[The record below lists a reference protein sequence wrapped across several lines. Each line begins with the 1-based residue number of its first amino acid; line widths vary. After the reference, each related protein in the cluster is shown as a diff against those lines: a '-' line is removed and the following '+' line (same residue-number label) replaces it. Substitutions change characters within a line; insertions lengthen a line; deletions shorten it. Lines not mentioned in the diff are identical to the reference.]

1 MYFFRPIPNSGVY
14 RSPLCLRRQLCVGCA
29 AALWLVLAFAQP
41 VGAED
46 APADSISASGATS
59 PARDP
64 GAPPAHWYFPS
75 GDSTFALETFDYPDH
90 IGSFPEDI
98 WEGRSGWRYA
108 KTQKR
113 NVYYKIAKENDNYYL
128 TAQTEGEAVNFGR
141 EAKINLRLY
150 QKLRWRWRVHNL
162 PEGGDETDSEK
173 NDVAAS
179 VRIIIGTNPLS
190 ARAIKYTWSTTLEP
204 RTKTAD
210 GQITLGTEI
219 DDSRLKVIVLQ
230 SGPEKLGKWMWEE
243 VDVYEDYRRLF
254 GGDPR
259 PMDVLS
265 LLTDSDN
272 TKTFVKADYD
282 DLIFIIPRPDT
293 VEMIPDFL
301 LQNP

>member
-14 RSPLCLRRQLCVGCA
+14 RSPPRVRRRLFAGQA
-29 AALWLVLAFAQP
+29 AALWFVLAFAQS
-41 VGAED
+41 VGTAD
-46 APADSISASGATS
+46 VPTDSSSVPSTPPAPTLN
-59 PARDP
+59 
-64 GAPPAHWYFPS
+64 APPAHWYFPE
-75 GDSTFALETFDYPDH
+75 GDSTLVLDTFDYPDH
-90 IGSFPEDI
+90 IGSFPEEI

-113 NVYYKIAKENDNYYL
+113 QVYYSIAKEKDNYYL
-128 TAQTEGEAVNFGR
+128 TAETEGEAVNFGR

-150 QKLRWRWRVHNL
+150 QKLRWRWRVHSL

-173 NDVAAS
+173 NDVGAS
-179 VRIIIGTNPLS
+179 VRIIIGTSPLS

-204 RTKTAD
+204 RTMTAD
-210 GQITLGTEI
+210 GQVTHGTEI

-230 SGPEKLGKWMWEE
+230 SGPEKLGQWVWEE

-259 PMDVLS
+259 PMDVFS

-282 DLIFIIPRPDT
+282 DIMFIIPRPVAVD
-293 VEMIPDFL
+293 MKPDYML
-301 LQNP
+301 ENP

>member
-1 MYFFRPIPNSGVY
+1 MRFFRPVSNSGVY
-14 RSPLCLRRQLCVGCA
+14 RSPPGVRWQLFLRCA
-29 AALWLVLAFAQP
+29 TVIWFVLAFSRP
-41 VGAED
+41 VGTED
-46 APADSISASGATS
+46 APVRPSS
-59 PARDP
+59 ARDP
-64 GAPPAHWYFPS
+64 NVPPGHWYFPA
-75 GDSTFALETFDYPDH
+75 GDSTLVLDSFDYPDYV
-90 IGSFPEDI
+90 GSFPEHV

-108 KTQKR
+108 KTPKR
-113 NVYYKIAKENDNYYL
+113 QVYYRIAEENGNFYL
-128 TAQTEGEAVNFGR
+128 SAETQGEAVNFGR

-162 PEGGDETDSEK
+162 PEGGDETDSDK

-204 RTKTAD
+204 RRRTAD
-210 GQITLGTEI
+210 GQIKLGTEI

-230 SGPEKLGKWMWEE
+230 SGTEKLGKWVWEE

-265 LLTDSDN
+265 VLTDSDN
-272 TKTFVKADYD
+272 TKSFVKADYD
-282 DLIFIIPRPDT
+282 DIIFIIPRPVAVD
-293 VEMIPDFL
+293 MKPDYML
-301 LQNP
+301 ENP